1 MSHDSEK
8 VTTAKKELAL
18 TNSLLLGLPI
28 SDAQINARVWE
39 WKVHPRMSRQCFRF
53 LCQVDVRDKWHFTP
67 LHSAANGGHVST
79 IQKLIQFSHDVDVKD
94 YLGRHTPSIMDIAIE
109 AYA

>member
-1 MSHDSEK
+1 M
-8 VTTAKKELAL
+8 
-18 TNSLLLGLPI
+18 TNTLLPVFPI
-28 SDAQINARVWE
+28 SYAQINAYSWVWE
-39 WKVHPRMSRQCFRF
+39 WKVHPRMSRESIRF

-94 YLGRHTPSIMDIAIE
+94 YLGRHTPFIMAIAIE